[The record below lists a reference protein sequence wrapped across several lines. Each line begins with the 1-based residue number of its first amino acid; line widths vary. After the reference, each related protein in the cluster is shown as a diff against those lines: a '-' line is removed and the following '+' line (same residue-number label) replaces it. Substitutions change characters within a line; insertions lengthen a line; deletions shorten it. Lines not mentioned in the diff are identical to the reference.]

1 VQALAEPVLAHRL
14 LPTAE
19 AQIARRDTELVVAEI
34 VDRVPVPAAGR

>member
-1 VQALAEPVLAHRL
+1 VQTLAEPVLAHRL

-34 VDRVPVPAAGR
+34 VDRVPVPSPGR